1 MTPFILYLLKVNG
14 LLLVVFVFYYLL
26 LRKETFFVAIRYYF
40 LLGIIFSFAL
50 PLIQLTKI
58 VYVEQTLDWTRLLS
72 QTNGNA
78 VAESPQSFFERF
90 DVMAW
95 IPYVFG
101 VLTCVIG
108 LLFSGKVLRLIRHVK
123 RLPHWQC
130 KSEIKVDSTT
140 KEAYSFW
147 NWIVLPVN
155 HQDILALETIIQ
167 HEQIHVQQKHT
178 VDLLL
183 AHLLRRIFW
192 FNPFLLL
199 LEQAIRLNLEYI
211 VDQKVTNQQNSYD
224 YQLALVQ
231 FEQTKNTSFTLAN
244 SFGASDLKKR
254 IIMLNQPKSKTM
266 RKSKFVLCLPLAV
279 GFFLLFQLK
288 TQAEVRLV
296 EQELNQ
302 TEQEPVKEQNQPR
315 VNLYTLGTVVTDDHT
330 TALAQKEEAGVSAE
344 TGMKITGE
352 DETLHLMMTSGSGKM
367 KIIRNG
373 KEITAEELEQYEVTD
388 KTAGKS
394 QTYVIHSSGAKSQG
408 SSTASFIINGKEY
421 SLEDL
426 EKLGEKG
433 VITST
438 SYSYTL
444 DKETLSDDVKRQIEE
459 AERTLAD
466 TKKVREEA
474 LKASRAALEES
485 KEKREKALKASK
497 KILEDSKKVREDA
510 LNTARKAQEERKLSK
525 KEYDAVKNKLIIYNG
540 KEVSMEELEKLNPAS
555 LGGGSISI
563 YNSEQSTEKYG
574 EKGRNGVIVVTSGTN
589 QVDVTDGKVKTFRS
603 SKQDTTDSLLYIVD
617 GKAVT
622 PLEISAIKSGEIES
636 INVLKGKEAK
646 EKYGKEGE
654 NGVIEIIR
662 KK

>member
-14 LLLVVFVFYYLL
+14 LLALVFVFYFLL

-40 LLGIIFSFAL
+40 LFGIVLSFSL
-50 PLIQLTKI
+50 PLIQLTKT
-58 VYVEQTLDWTRLLS
+58 VYVEQTFDWAQLLS
-72 QTNGNA
+72 QTPDDFVVEA
-78 VAESPQSFFERF
+78 PQSFVERW
-90 DVMAW
+90 DIIAK

-101 VLTCVIG
+101 FLACVIG
-108 LLFSGKVLRLIRHVK
+108 IVFSRRVLRLIRHVK
-123 RLPHWQC
+123 RLPHWQS
-130 KSEIKVDSTT
+130 KSEIKVDATT

-155 HQDILALETIIQ
+155 HQEVKALDTIIQ

-178 VDLLL
+178 VDLLVI
-183 AHLLRRIFW
+183 HLVRRIFW
-192 FNPFLLL
+192 FNPLLLL

-231 FEQTKNTSFTLAN
+231 FEQTKTTSLTLVN

-279 GFFLLFQLK
+279 GFFFLFQLK

-296 EQELNQ
+296 EQELNL
-302 TEQEPVKEQNQPR
+302 TEQESVKEQNQPR
-315 VNLYTLGTVVTDDHT
+315 VNVHTLGTVVTDDHT
-330 TALAQKEEAGVSAE
+330 TALAQKEEADLPAE
-344 TGMKITGE
+344 TGMKITDE
-352 DETLHLMMTSGSGKM
+352 DETIQLMMTSGSGKM

-373 KEITAEELEQYEVTD
+373 KEITAEELEQYKVTD

-394 QTYVIHSSGAKSQG
+394 QTYVIHSSGAQSRG

-433 VITST
+433 MITST
-438 SYSYTL
+438 TYSYTL

-459 AERTLAD
+459 AKRTLED

-474 LKASRAALEES
+474 LKSSRVALEASREE
-485 KEKREKALKASK
+485 REKAIKNSK
-497 KILEDSKKVREDA
+497 KALEDAKKARE
-510 LNTARKAQEERKLSK
+510 E
-525 KEYDAVKNKLIIYNG
+525 VKRDVL
-540 KEVSMEELEKLNPAS
+540 
-555 LGGGSISI
+555 
-563 YNSEQSTEKYG
+563 
-574 EKGRNGVIVVTSGTN
+574 VVTSGEGQIKT
-589 QVDVTDGKVKTFRS
+589 KVKDGNFTFESR
-603 SKQDTTDSLLYIVD
+603 QENTAPLLYVVD
-617 GKAVT
+617 GKRIKPSELNT
-622 PLEISAIKSGEIES
+622 IKSEEIES
-636 INVLKGKEAK
+636 VNVLKGKEAK

-662 KK
+662 KQ